1 MDNNEFKV
9 KRSILVEQL
18 MYYESMIEKF
28 TKLKQIASDRLARN
42 EDSFTAS
49 ESDGESIMD
58 VSDGERE
65 EESIMDVSDG
75 EREEEESIMDVSD
88 REGEVSGDSK
98 LPIEMNNQFIITPIN
113 KVPTSRSRICY
124 VEQMDRYEEG
134 KTLMWDDTKYN
145 STKKAGGMFAFVQ
158 NGVKAQICQ
167 IVNIY
172 PPKSRLPSWSANI
185 GQSDR
190 NVLELTDIL
199 VELTWDEW
207 ISNGGHTNVM
217 GTTNVNKNKNMML
230 DYIKSCID

>member
-42 EDSFTAS
+42 EDSLTAS
-49 ESDGESIMD
+49 ESDGEEEEGSIMD
-58 VSDGERE
+58 VSDGEGEEE
-65 EESIMDVSDG
+65 EESIVDVSDG
-75 EREEEESIMDVSD
+75 EE
-88 REGEVSGDSK
+88 EVSGDSK

-124 VEQMDRYEEG
+124 VEQMERYEEG

-172 PPKSRLPSWSANI
+172 PPKSRLSSWSANI

-230 DYIKSCID
+230 DYIKSRID